1 MTAAGSGEHEVGDFR
16 QEHPRH
22 SANSPNTSGSYSE
35 TMGMTW
41 PRGKSFPEVLQN
53 AQNKDKAAIGVLYR
67 RFLPVVYRYTLARLA
82 DVPAAEDVTSETFL
96 AMIRG
101 IAATRAED
109 ELTFVAWLLG
119 IARKQVLMHFRRM
132 KIRPE
137 VELKPQHH
145 EHSQS
150 VAEEDDPLL
159 VLTAREN
166 WSETANALRKLTSDQ
181 QTVVLYRCMLG
192 YSTEEV
198 ATMMGK
204 QPGTVRALQFR
215 ALASL
220 TRILNTCPQTEQ
232 TTEGMGKKHA
242 G

>member
-1 MTAAGSGEHEVGDFR
+1 MTAAGSGEREVGDFR
-16 QEHPRH
+16 QQHPRRP
-22 SANSPNTSGSYSE
+22 ANSPDTSAPYSSGQ
-35 TMGMTW
+35 MGMTW
-41 PRGKSFPEVLQN
+41 PPGTSFPDILHD
-53 AQNKDKAAIGVLYR
+53 AQNHDKAAIGMLYR

-96 AMIRG
+96 AMMRG
-101 IAATRAED
+101 IEATRAAD
-109 ELTFVAWLLG
+109 EISFVAWLLG
-119 IARKQVLMHFRRM
+119 IARKQVYMHFRRVT
-132 KIRPE
+132 KRPE

-145 EHSQS
+145 ELSQS

-166 WSETANALRKLTSDQ
+166 WTETANALRKLTSDQ

-198 ATMMGK
+198 AAFMKK

-232 TTEGMGKKHA
+232 AEGMGQHA

>member
-16 QEHPRH
+16 QQHPRH
-22 SANSPNTSGSYSE
+22 PANSPDTSASYAE
-35 TMGMTW
+35 RMGMTW
-41 PRGKSFPEVLQN
+41 PPGKPFPVVLKA
-53 AQNKDKAAIGVLYR
+53 AQSHDKAAIGALYR

-82 DVPAAEDVTSETFL
+82 NIPAAEDVTSETFV

-101 IAATRAED
+101 IATTRADD
-109 ELTFVAWLLG
+109 ELSFAAWLLG
-119 IARKQVLMHFRRM
+119 IARKQVLMHFRRVT
-132 KIRPE
+132 KRPE

-159 VLTAREN
+159 VLTARED
-166 WSETANALRKLTSDQ
+166 WVETANALRKLTSDQ

-198 ATMMGK
+198 ATMMQK

-232 TTEGMGKKHA
+232 TEGMGKYV